1 MSEAQEE
8 GRTVQHGGGLRGWE
22 WAGVAYA
29 GVCRRMQAYAGV
41 SVMCGF
47 ACAPR
52 CVSAAGEVLL
62 AWRGGGTEEG

>member
-1 MSEAQEE
+1 
-8 GRTVQHGGGLRGWE
+8 
-22 WAGVAYA
+22 
-29 GVCRRMQAYAGV
+29 
-41 SVMCGF
+41 MCGF